1 MRPIDVGVISAY
13 FVAVVGAGLLLAG
26 RQRDAGDY
34 FLGRRGLPWWAIMLS
49 IVATETS
56 ALTVISVPG
65 IAANG
70 NLTFIQLAFGYLIG
84 RIGVAALLLPGYF
97 QGTQETAYQRLERR
111 FGVGARR
118 VTAGAFMVTRALGD
132 SVRVFATA
140 IPLAI
145 ITGWSL
151 PAGILAVG
159 LLTVLYTWFGG
170 LRAVVWVDVIQ
181 LFVYLL
187 GGIVT
192 LIVALHLAGGIGS
205 FATAY
210 DHFKLVFIDPGLS
223 FTRTYT
229 LWSGL
234 IGGALLSAAS
244 HGTDHLIVQRLL
256 AARGLADA
264 RKALVGSGVV
274 IILQFAL
281 FLLVGTSIWLAGAAP
296 PGTPGDLLYPS
307 FVVHRLP
314 VGLGGLVVAGLLAAA
329 MSTVASS
336 LNSLASASTHD
347 FYASVTGRRDAEHLL
362 RVGRWMTLIWAAVL
376 VGGAMLFPN
385 RRTPVVEL
393 ALQVASLT
401 YGGLLGTY
409 LLGGFWRRARER
421 DVIVAVLTGLVV
433 MTPVVLTSVLPG
445 WPIRVLSGL
454 AWPWDVPLGTA
465 ITVLAGMLSS
475 LLWREPGET
484 QGVPPAATRE
494 GGRGGP

>member
-1 MRPIDVGVISAY
+1 MRPIDIGVIAAY
-13 FVAVVGAGLLLAG
+13 FAAVAGAGVLLAG
-26 RQRDAGDY
+26 KQRDAGDY
-34 FLGRRGLPWWAIMLS
+34 FLGHRGLPWWAIMLS

-65 IAANG
+65 IAATS

-84 RIGVAALLLPGYF
+84 RIGVAAVLLPGYF
-97 QGTQETAYQRLERR
+97 EGTQDTAYQRLERR
-111 FGVGARR
+111 FGPAARR

-145 ITGWSL
+145 ITGWSQ

-159 LLTVLYTWFGG
+159 LVTVLYTWFGG

-181 LFVYLL
+181 LFVYVL
-187 GGIVT
+187 GGVAT
-192 LIVALHLAGGIGS
+192 LIVATHLAGGIGS
-205 FATAY
+205 FSNAY
-210 DHFKLVFIDPGLS
+210 DHFKLVFLDPGLS

-256 AARGLADA
+256 AARGLGDA
-264 RKALVGSGVV
+264 RKALVGSGVL
-274 IILQFAL
+274 IIFQFAL
-281 FLLVGTSIWLAGAAP
+281 FLLVGTSLWLAGAAP
-296 PGTPGDLLYPS
+296 RDMPSDQLYPA

-314 VGLGGLVVAGLLAAA
+314 VGLAGLVVAGLLAAA

-347 FYASVTGRRDAEHLL
+347 FYAPLTGRRDTGHLL
-362 RVGRWMTLIWAAVL
+362 RVGRWLTLVWAVVL

-393 ALQVASLT
+393 ALQIASLT

-409 LLGGFWRRARER
+409 LLGGFWPRARER
-421 DVIVAVLTGLVV
+421 DVIVAVLVGLVI
-433 MTPVVLTSVLPG
+433 MTPVVLG
-445 WPIRVLSGL
+445 WPFRLLPGL

-465 ITVLAGMLSS
+465 VTILVGILSS
-475 LLWREPGET
+475 LLRPARSDEQPS
-484 QGVPPAATRE
+484 VAAPPLSPADA
-494 GGRGGP
+494 GS

>member
-1 MRPIDVGVISAY
+1 VAY
-13 FVAVVGAGLLLAG
+13 FVAVAVAGILLGG
-26 RQRDAGDY
+26 RQRDSTDY

-65 IAANG
+65 IAATG
-70 NLTFIQLAFGYLIG
+70 NLTFIQLSFGYLVG

-97 QGTQETAYQRLERR
+97 EGTQDTAYQRLERR
-111 FGVGARR
+111 FGPHARR
-118 VTAGAFMVTRALGD
+118 VAAGTFLVTRALGD

-151 PAGILAVG
+151 PLGILAVG
-159 LLTVLYTWFGG
+159 LVTIFYTWVGG

-181 LFVYLL
+181 LFIYLL
-187 GGIVT
+187 GGVAT
-192 LIVALHLAGGIGS
+192 LVVALHLAGGVGA
-205 FATAY
+205 FRTAY
-210 DHFKLVFIDPGLS
+210 DHFKLVFLDPGLS

-264 RKALVGSGVV
+264 RKALIGSGVF
-274 IILQFAL
+274 IIFQFAL
-281 FLLVGTSIWLAGAAP
+281 FLLVGTSLWLAGAVQA
-296 PGTPGDLLYPS
+296 GMASDRIYPT
-307 FVVHRLP
+307 FVVHQLP
-314 VGLGGLVVAGLLAAA
+314 VGLAGLVVAGILAAA

-347 FYASVTGRRDAEHLL
+347 FYAALTGRRDTEHLL
-362 RVGRWMTLIWAAVL
+362 RVGRAMTLIWAAIL
-376 VGGAMLFPN
+376 VGGAILFPD
-385 RRTPVVEL
+385 RKTPVVEL
-393 ALQVASLT
+393 ALQIASLT
-401 YGGLLGTY
+401 YGALLGTY
-409 LLGGFWRRARER
+409 LLAGLWPRARQR
-421 DVIVAVLTGLVV
+421 DVIVAMLVAVVV
-433 MTPVVLTSVLPG
+433 MTPVVLG
-445 WPIRVLSGL
+445 WPFRLLPGL

-465 ITVLAGMLSS
+465 VTVLVGIASSFIGTPADVTATAAGGGTA
-475 LLWREPGET
+475 R
-484 QGVPPAATRE
+484 GVP
-494 GGRGGP
+494 

>member
-1 MRPIDVGVISAY
+1 MRPLDVAVIVAY
-13 FVAVVGAGLLLAG
+13 FVAVLAAGILLGG
-26 RQRDAGDY
+26 RQRDATDY

-65 IAANG
+65 IAATG
-70 NLTFIQLAFGYLIG
+70 NLTFIQLSFGYLVG

-97 QGTQETAYQRLERR
+97 DGTQDTAYQRLERR
-111 FGVGARR
+111 FGPHARR
-118 VTAGAFMVTRALGD
+118 VAAGTFLVTRALGD

-151 PAGILAVG
+151 PLGILAVG
-159 LLTVLYTWFGG
+159 LVTIFYTWVGG

-181 LFVYLL
+181 LVIYVL
-187 GGIVT
+187 GGVAT
-192 LIVALHLAGGIGS
+192 LIVALQLAGGGEGA
-205 FATAY
+205 FRTAY
-210 DHFKLVFIDPGLS
+210 DQFKLVFLDPSLS

-256 AARGLADA
+256 AARGLPDA
-264 RKALVGSGVV
+264 RKALIGSGVF
-274 IILQFAL
+274 IIFQFAL
-281 FLLVGTSIWLAGAAP
+281 FLLVGTSLWLAGAVQ
-296 PGTPGDLLYPS
+296 PGTASDQIYPT
-307 FVVHRLP
+307 FVVHQLP
-314 VGLGGLVVAGLLAAA
+314 TGLAGLVVAGILAAA

-347 FYASVTGRRDAEHLL
+347 FYAALTGRRDTEHLL
-362 RVGRWMTLIWAAVL
+362 RVGRAMTLLWAAIL
-376 VGGAMLFPN
+376 VGGAMLFPD

-401 YGGLLGTY
+401 YGALLGTY
-409 LLGGFWRRARER
+409 LLGGLWPRARQR
-421 DVIVAVLTGLVV
+421 DVIVAVLVAVAV
-433 MTPVVLTSVLPG
+433 MTPVVLG
-445 WPIRVLSGL
+445 WPFRLLPGL
-454 AWPWDVPLGTA
+454 AWPWNVPLGTA
-465 ITVLAGMLSS
+465 VTVAVGIVSS
-475 LLWREPGET
+475 LTGRATAG
-484 QGVPPAATRE
+484 AATE
-494 GGRGGP
+494 GNAPKVPRP